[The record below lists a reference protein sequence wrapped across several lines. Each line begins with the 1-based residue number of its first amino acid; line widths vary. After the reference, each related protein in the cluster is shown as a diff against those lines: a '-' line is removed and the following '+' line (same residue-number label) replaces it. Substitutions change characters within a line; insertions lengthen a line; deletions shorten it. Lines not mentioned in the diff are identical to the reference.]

1 MGTIDVTP
9 FAATDI
15 EQVYRLHGHQVLRR
29 AREILGDDSE
39 AREVLQEIF
48 VSLLDRPQQ
57 FQGRSAITT
66 WLYSATTHLCLNKL
80 RNKSNRTRLIDLNV
94 KPLTLREVT
103 GGAEERAAARQI
115 LSRVP
120 EELARVAVYYY
131 FDEMTH
137 AEIAEVIG
145 CSRRQVGN
153 LLTRFHELAREEGG
167 SK

>member
-1 MGTIDVTP
+1 LGAP
-9 FAATDI
+9 AI
-15 EQVYRLHGHQVLRR
+15 EQVYRAHGHSVLRR
-29 AREILGDDSE
+29 AKEILGDDNE

-48 VSLLDRPQQ
+48 MSLLDRPDQ
-57 FQGRSAITT
+57 FQGRSTIST

-80 RNKSNRTRLIDLNV
+80 RNRNNRARLIDLNV
-94 KPLTLREVT
+94 KPLASSEVAA
-103 GGAEERAAARQI
+103 GVEERAAARQI

-137 AEIAEVIG
+137 AEIASVIG

-153 LLTRFHELAREEGG
+153 LLARFHELARSEGD
-167 SK
+167 ST

>member
-1 MGTIDVTP
+1 VNQ

-15 EQVYRLHGHQVLRR
+15 EQVYRLHGHSVLRR
-29 AREILGDDSE
+29 AREILGDDHE
-39 AREVLQEIF
+39 AREALQEIF
-48 VSLLDRPQQ
+48 ISLLDRPDQ
-57 FQGRSAITT
+57 FQGRSAIST

-80 RNKSNRTRLIDLNV
+80 RNRNNRSRLIDLNI
-94 KPLTLREVT
+94 KPLTSSETT

-153 LLTRFHELAREEGG
+153 LLARFHELARDEGD